1 MQSDIQITNRNDT
14 CFVDIE
20 GVIGVPEEWQ
30 FDQPSSRVATYEKFR
45 DSLDRLRE
53 IDAPEIVVNIRSTG
67 GDVNDAL
74 LIYEALSSLD
84 GHIVTRCY
92 GYTASAATV
101 IAQAASEGCRE
112 ISAHALY
119 LIHNSICTAEGN
131 AEELATRIDLLRKT
145 DARLA
150 EVYAARSGRTPE
162 EFTLLMAENNGSGR
176 WLSPQEALAAGLV
189 DRIIEPA
196 ATEKTPAAQATPAGQ
211 WRKLSIVITYSD
223 KGDIKLDI
231 DVNDFMEDD
240 EIPVNDP
247 DNPGEPGLPVA
258 PTLECPGYDLT
269 KPFQLLASMFD
280 AQGNNTRPFAF
291 NLASSNG
298 IGSFAV
304 KITSDNSRLTG
315 MVSGIGG
322 PEFDLCTIGASDP
335 AYTVLAG
342 LGFPLGDDLKGATSK
357 SFDIAGAM
365 KLLYPAYEGTHAF
378 AFEITDAKGLSARA
392 SLTLTVDP
400 ANEGPSIVGVD
411 FNIDETQTP
420 SADRD
425 TEIDITAQTGIKSLD
440 VTIDCDNLDA
450 RELGTMGIPAR
461 FDLCNI
467 EGFEDTNGTMHPAE
481 DVREAIS
488 ALGFPIEDAVKDKPS
503 IRLKIDK
510 MFTGLLTGFP
520 GNNNF
525 ILTVTENN
533 GLSTTKTL
541 KYYVPAN

>member
-1 MQSDIQITNRNDT
+1 
-14 CFVDIE
+14 
-20 GVIGVPEEWQ
+20 
-30 FDQPSSRVATYEKFR
+30 
-45 DSLDRLRE
+45 
-53 IDAPEIVVNIRSTG
+53 
-67 GDVNDAL
+67 
-74 LIYEALSSLD
+74 
-84 GHIVTRCY
+84 
-92 GYTASAATV
+92 
-101 IAQAASEGCRE
+101 
-112 ISAHALY
+112 
-119 LIHNSICTAEGN
+119 
-131 AEELATRIDLLRKT
+131 
-145 DARLA
+145 
-150 EVYAARSGRTPE
+150 
-162 EFTLLMAENNGSGR
+162 
-176 WLSPQEALAAGLV
+176 
-189 DRIIEPA
+189 
-196 ATEKTPAAQATPAGQ
+196 
-211 WRKLSIVITYSD
+211 
-223 KGDIKLDI
+223 
-231 DVNDFMEDD
+231 
-240 EIPVNDP
+240 
-247 DNPGEPGLPVA
+247 
-258 PTLECPGYDLT
+258 
-269 KPFQLLASMFD
+269 
-280 AQGNNTRPFAF
+280 
-291 NLASSNG
+291 
-298 IGSFAV
+298 
-304 KITSDNSRLTG
+304 
-315 MVSGIGG
+315 
-322 PEFDLCTIGASDP
+322 
-335 AYTVLAG
+335 
-342 LGFPLGDDLKGATSK
+342 
-357 SFDIAGAM
+357 M

-450 RELGTMGIPAR
+450 RELGKMDIPAR

-510 MFTGLLTGFP
+510 MFTRLLTGFP

>member
-1 MQSDIQITNRNDT
+1 MTFLKDETRAAYFMPQGETNTLKLHLEGAFADT
-14 CFVDIE
+14 
-20 GVIGVPEEWQ
+20 P
-30 FDQPSSRVATYEKFR
+30 
-45 DSLDRLRE
+45 
-53 IDAPEIVVNIRSTG
+53 DAPVRINKS
-67 GDVNDAL
+67 
-74 LIYEALSSLD
+74 
-84 GHIVTRCY
+84 
-92 GYTASAATV
+92 
-101 IAQAASEGCRE
+101 
-112 ISAHALY
+112 IS
-119 LIHNSICTAEGN
+119 GV
-131 AEELATRIDLLRKT
+131 K
-145 DARLA
+145 
-150 EVYAARSGRTPE
+150 
-162 EFTLLMAENNGSGR
+162 
-176 WLSPQEALAAGLV
+176 
-189 DRIIEPA
+189 
-196 ATEKTPAAQATPAGQ
+196 AGQ

-280 AQGNNTRPFAF
+280 AQGNYTRPFAF

-450 RELGTMGIPAR
+450 KELGTMGIPAR

-510 MFTGLLTGFP
+510 MFTRLLTGFP